1 MASPQRLTRTADLEL
16 VRREGKRVRTSL
28 LEVRVLASLLRHHRI
43 GVVVPRHKHSA
54 VDRNR
59 LKRRLRELTRT
70 TWPALLSALPPH
82 DLLLRAAPSAY
93 AADFARLSDEV
104 QRLGLRVAREAA

>member
-1 MASPQRLTRTADLEL
+1 VASPGRLTRTADLEL

-43 GVVVPRHKHSA
+43 GVVVPRHKQSA

-70 TWPALLSALPPH
+70 TWPPLFAAIPPQ
-82 DLLLRAAPSAY
+82 DVLLRAAPAAY
-93 AADFARLSDEV
+93 AADFARLAEEV
-104 QRLGLRVAREAA
+104 QRLGQRVAREAA